1 MVVWIIAV
9 SLAGIFFFQG
19 EAIMFSVFSG
29 PLSHDTF
36 GFVRQLVGIMA
47 FSAKYLLPPFIL
59 ALTYNLR
66 NSQMLHLQTR
76 VMGAPSCPRC
86 GRRMRFRT
94 AAYGLFFWDH
104 YWGCPHCRCRESIEP
119 WEISE

>member
-9 SLAGIFFFQG
+9 SLAGIFFFRG
-19 EAIMFSVFSG
+19 EAIVFAVFSG

-47 FSAKYLLPPFIL
+47 FYAKYFLPLFIL

-66 NSQMLHLQTR
+66 NSQMMRLQTGA
-76 VMGAPSCPRC
+76 MGAPRCPRC
-86 GRRMRFRT
+86 GRRMVFRA

-104 YWGCPHCRCRESIEP
+104 FWSCPNCRCRESIEP
-119 WEISE
+119 WEISK